1 MKARSPMCLRIAA
14 VVVGLFAAFFPL
26 VIMAVGGRGQD
37 STVVATATSTA
48 SSSPALV
55 PAPSDRAVGDEVM
68 VPLEEIQAMLP
79 VLAAPPVEPASTV
92 TQSALTATVQAY
104 LVIDPVPA
112 TPPARFTNEAKPE
125 SQAGKVSGSESY
137 APWPEYLWPVV
148 ACLVERESKGNPE
161 AVGGQGERGLL
172 QIGVANFA
180 YLATYGIT
188 PDMLFDGPTNIRAG
202 WIISLYWQK
211 ATGDGFAP
219 WASTRGGCA

>member
-1 MKARSPMCLRIAA
+1 MNGKRVFEWLFGAVIMWI
-14 VVVGLFAAFFPL
+14 VVVM
-26 VIMAVGGRGQD
+26 MASATCDLVGGRGQD
-37 STVVATATSTA
+37 STEMHGGPVTTATPQA

-55 PAPSDRAVGDEVM
+55 PAPSNRAVGETVVGAAQSDLTDV
-68 VPLEEIQAMLP
+68 VPRGWDSSS
-79 VLAAPPVEPASTV
+79 AAPASTV
-92 TQSALTATVQAY
+92 TQSALTATVTATV
-104 LVIDPVPA
+104 VIDPVPA
-112 TPPARFTNEAKPE
+112 TPPAQRVPAY
-125 SQAGKVSGSESY
+125 SY

-148 ACLVERESKGNPE
+148 ACLVGRESGGNPG

-219 WASTRGGCA
+219 WASTRGGCANG

>member
-1 MKARSPMCLRIAA
+1 MSLLRQIQIIALVYVA
-14 VVVGLFAAFFPL
+14 GAAL
-26 VIMAVGGRGQD
+26 ALTLLSVGGRGQD
-37 STVVATATSTA
+37 STVVVTATPATP
-48 SSSPALV
+48 SSPALV
-55 PAPSDRAVGDEVM
+55 PAPNNRAVGEM
-68 VPLEEIQAMLP
+68 VVGGVGE
-79 VLAAPPVEPASTV
+79 LADPPSSGAIPDDGALVRAGSSPAPASTV

-112 TPPARFTNEAKPE
+112 TPPTQRVPV
-125 SQAGKVSGSESY
+125 GSY

-148 ACLVERESKGNPE
+148 ACLVGRESGGNPG
-161 AVGGQGERGLL
+161 AVGGQGERGLM